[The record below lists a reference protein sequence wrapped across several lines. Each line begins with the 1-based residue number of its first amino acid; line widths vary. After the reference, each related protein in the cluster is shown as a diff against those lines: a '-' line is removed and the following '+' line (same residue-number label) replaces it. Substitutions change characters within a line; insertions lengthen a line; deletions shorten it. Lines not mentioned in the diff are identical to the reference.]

1 MQKVEVKE
9 GLELYVLNTGRWA
22 GWMMY
27 KMTRAV
33 AGLDFELPHKGVYDF
48 NMRQVTEGS
57 SNPYWKT

>member
-1 MQKVEVKE
+1 
-9 GLELYVLNTGRWA
+9 
-22 GWMMY
+22 MMY

-48 NMRQVTEGS
+48 NMRQVTERS